1 MIWFLVIAGLIAM
14 LDITGFKADEE
25 TINVIY
31 SQDGEGEQNSTS
43 EPKSESQPKASK
55 PVEKKEKEEV
65 KETDNDIRKPHKQQR
80 IKTEAVDDFIEI
92 EVDDEDSIRS
102 DAFDALN
109 NIY

>member
-14 LDITGFKADEE
+14 LDVTGFKADEE

-43 EPKSESQPKASK
+43 EPKAEEQPKASK
-55 PVEKKEKEEV
+55 PVENKEEV